1 MVNMLLCSKVQE
13 QFGGNLQYMVVGGAP
28 LAYDLQ
34 KRIKCALNIT
44 LIQGYGSTETSG
56 GVFCMDF
63 KDLSYGRVGSPLNG
77 VRVRVVNWPEGNY
90 SIDDK
95 PNPRGELIIGGEMI
109 SSGYLNLEEANK
121 AAFFDNDGIHW
132 FISGDIV
139 EIHPDGTFS
148 IIDRKKDIVKLA
160 NGEFISL
167 GKVCIILIFCFE
179 IHHLNFQIEATLKS
193 SSYVDNICIVPNA
206 TLNCLVALI
215 VPNLMSLKTIVKQQ
229 LESTKQSLISDTN
242 ILLGNS
248 EVVKIVHDD
257 IIAVGIRQRL
267 KSIELPSM
275 ITLCAEIW
283 APDNDLLTAA
293 MKLKR
298 TNIIKHYNQD
308 LQKMWSSLRANP
320 EKIRVQV
327 KKMPHTLK

>member
-1 MVNMLLCSKVQE
+1 
-13 QFGGNLQYMVVGGAP
+13 
-28 LAYDLQ
+28 
-34 KRIKCALNIT
+34 
-44 LIQGYGSTETSG
+44 
-56 GVFCMDF
+56 
-63 KDLSYGRVGSPLNG
+63 
-77 VRVRVVNWPEGNY
+77 
-90 SIDDK
+90 
-95 PNPRGELIIGGEMI
+95 
-109 SSGYLNLEEANK
+109 
-121 AAFFDNDGIHW
+121 
-132 FISGDIV
+132 
-139 EIHPDGTFS
+139 
-148 IIDRKKDIVKLA
+148 
-160 NGEFISL
+160 
-167 GKVCIILIFCFE
+167 
-179 IHHLNFQIEATLKS
+179 
-193 SSYVDNICIVPNA
+193 
-206 TLNCLVALI
+206 
-215 VPNLMSLKTIVKQQ
+215 MSLKTIVKQQ

>member
-1 MVNMLLCSKVQE
+1 
-13 QFGGNLQYMVVGGAP
+13 MVVGGAP
-28 LAYDLQ
+28 LAYDLH
-34 KRIKCALNIT
+34 KRIKCALNVT

-90 SIDDK
+90 FIDDK

-109 SSGYLNLEEANK
+109 SSGYLDLEEASR
-121 AAFFDNDGIHW
+121 AAFFNDDGIHW
-132 FISGDIV
+132 FITGDIA
-139 EIHPDGTFS
+139 EIHSDGTFS

-167 GKVCIILIFCFE
+167 GK
-179 IHHLNFQIEATLKS
+179 IEATLKS
-193 SSYVDNICIVPNA
+193 SCYVDNICIVPNA

-215 VPNLMSLKTIVKQQ
+215 VPNLMSIKSLIGRQ
-229 LESTKQSLISDTN
+229 LELTKQLPQLSDPNLLIGHPE
-242 ILLGNS
+242 II
-248 EVVKIVHDD
+248 KIIHND
-257 IIAVGIRQRL
+257 IIDVGIRQRL
-267 KSIELPSM
+267 KSLELPSM
-275 ITLCAEIW
+275 ITLCEEIW

-298 TNIIKHYNQD
+298 ANIIKHYNYD
-308 LQKMWSSLRANP
+308 LQQMWSSLRANP
-320 EKIRVQV
+320 EKIRLQL
-327 KKMPHTLK
+327 KK